1 MSSATDPLLG
11 LRLGNFEIQ
20 SVLGRGGMGV
30 VYAAKHL
37 SLPTRAAVKVL
48 LDDFARDTTAVDRF
62 LREAHTASS
71 INDPHIVRI
80 FDAGR
85 LPDGRP
91 YLVMDLLEGQT
102 LTDLLRQGG
111 VDLRRGVEI
120 LRQMATAVMVVHDHG
135 ILHRDL
141 KPSNVHL
148 GKARGGLELVRVLD
162 FGLARGHGLEHSVT
176 TAPTILGTPLYMS
189 PEQAEAKPVG
199 PESDVY
205 SLGCIAYE
213 VLSGQPPFTGGSVV
227 TIMHQH
233 LTEAP
238 ADVRSLRHGLPGSLE
253 LIVRRCLAKRPA
265 DRPTAKQVAVA
276 LEGVLA
282 EIDRTAVE
290 ATMAAPSTIPL
301 SPAPTTIPA
310 TGPSTVL
317 DPPAGA
323 ALAQVAPPTD
333 AAARAATTSN
343 LTPSGQDGPRSA
355 ASGVAVAG
363 TLHSVRVPKRRT
375 PTLAIAAGIVAVTGA
390 LAVVYVR
397 TRSPSPATGTPAPP
411 PSAAQNPITEEK
423 NPFTVAD
430 APAVEAGRAIWT
442 SHCVR
447 CHGARGDGAGND
459 IPKGLRP
466 KAFCDVVLQPGTL
479 DVYYFGI
486 VRHGVDRASG
496 AAMPSFQDKLGL
508 KETWQVVTFIN
519 TLRPKVHHVDVSG
532 EIAAGPPPDSTE
544 LQDRGGELFYT
555 RCSSC
560 HGEEAKGDGPAAS
573 LFPIPP
579 PDLKED
585 AWNPRTLASGDNDVA
600 HVFRIVTLGSGEYM
614 GSFSSLPTKDRWA
627 LARYVVGLRRPST
640 PPVKKSGHH

>member
-1 MSSATDPLLG
+1 MSSPTDPLLG
-11 LRLGNFEIQ
+11 LRLGNFEIE

-71 INDPHIVRI
+71 INDPHVVRI

-91 YLVMDLLEGQT
+91 YLVMDLLEGHT
-102 LTDLLRQGG
+102 LSDLLHEGPIE
-111 VDLRRGVEI
+111 LRRGVEI
-120 LRQMATAVMVVHDHG
+120 LRQVATAVMVVHEHG

-148 GKARGGLELVRVLD
+148 GKARGGAELVKVLD

-189 PEQAEAKPVG
+189 PEQAEAKPLG

-213 VLSGQPPFTGGSVV
+213 VLTGQPPFYGGSVV
-227 TIMHQH
+227 TVMHQH
-233 LTEAP
+233 VAEVP
-238 ADVRSLRHGLPGSLE
+238 ADVRSLRHGLPASLE
-253 LIVRRCLAKRPA
+253 VIVRRCLAKRTV
-265 DRPTAKQVAVA
+265 DRPTAKQLAVG

-282 EIDRTAVE
+282 EIDRTAAD
-290 ATMAAPSTIPL
+290 ATMAAPNTMPL

-310 TGPSTVL
+310 TGPATAL
-317 DPPAGA
+317 DPPAGPA
-323 ALAQVAPPTD
+323 PGAPLAPTAD
-333 AAARAATTSN
+333 PAARAATTS
-343 LTPSGQDGPRSA
+343 SGARSA
-355 ASGVAVAG
+355 ASEVALAG
-363 TLHSVRVPKRRT
+363 TLHSMSVPRPRSRT
-375 PTLAIAAGIVAVTGA
+375 PAIAAIIVAA
-390 LAVVYVR
+390 SAAIAFFFVR
-397 TRSPSPATGTPAPP
+397 ERAPSPAIVTPAPP
-411 PSAAQNPITEEK
+411 ASAAQAAITDEQ

-430 APAVEAGRAIWT
+430 GPAVEAGRAIWT
-442 SHCVR
+442 SQCAR

-459 IPKGLRP
+459 IPKGIRP
-466 KAFCDVVLQPGTL
+466 KAFCDVVLKPGTL

-496 AAMPSFQDKLGL
+496 IAMPSFQDKLGL

-519 TLRPKVHHVDVSG
+519 TLRPKVHPVDVG
-532 EIAAGPPPDSTE
+532 AEIAAGPPPDSPE
-544 LQDRGGELFYT
+544 VHDRGSELFYT

-560 HGEEAKGDGPAAS
+560 HGEEGKGDGPAAN
-573 LFPIPP
+573 LFPVPP

-585 AWNPRTLASGDNDVA
+585 AWNPRTLTAGDADLA

-614 GSFSSLPTKDRWA
+614 GSFSSLPAKDRWV
-627 LARYVVGLRRPST
+627 LARYVVGLRAPAKPA
-640 PPVKKSGHH
+640 PPASKAKNQKP